1 MSTNSFKNIFA
12 GFVVSC
18 GLVAAISGLT
28 ACSDNDYTE
37 TDKGSTI
44 LTMTADQQA
53 TMLSEL
59 NHSAEALTLKWTSGH
74 NFHSGHRISY
84 TLELAEAGTSFVA
97 PYVAIDHE
105 TQRYDWS
112 ANQEQLNDILL
123 QQLGATAGREMQV
136 EARVQAFVEG
146 FDEVQTETV
155 TFGVTPY
162 EPVSTT
168 LYLIGDATP
177 GGWSAD
183 NATEMKRQD
192 NGLFTWQG
200 NLRQGEL
207 KMITTLGQF
216 LPSYNNDG
224 QGRLVYRTSDDQPD
238 EKFVIAES
246 HFYQLTA
253 NLLTGEF
260 TMRQMEGEAP
270 AFDQLYIVGSF
281 SGWGFVQMQRDPLDD
296 FLFRYNHYFTASEGG
311 EFKFGTAEGSWENMY
326 KATSANAPYTQQSM
340 EFVKGFEP
348 DNKWFLQDS
357 ETEQAYKICVDI
369 RSGRER
375 MMMRPFQPYEMV
387 YLVGDA
393 TPGGWD
399 LGNATPMRQ
408 GDAPWTFTWT
418 GSLSTGELKF
428 SCDRQSDWNGAWF
441 MNASGNDVA
450 PTGDVERMLFID
462 KSSADFKAQYLDIN
476 VGDLDQKWKIQSA
489 GTYTITLN
497 QLDETVSIVK
507 N

>member
-146 FDEVQTETV
+146 LDEVQTETV

-238 EKFVIAES
+238 
-246 HFYQLTA
+246 
-253 NLLTGEF
+253 
-260 TMRQMEGEAP
+260 
-270 AFDQLYIVGSF
+270 
-281 SGWGFVQMQRDPLDD
+281 
-296 FLFRYNHYFTASEGG
+296 
-311 EFKFGTAEGSWENMY
+311 
-326 KATSANAPYTQQSM
+326 
-340 EFVKGFEP
+340 
-348 DNKWFLQDS
+348 
-357 ETEQAYKICVDI
+357 
-369 RSGRER
+369 
-375 MMMRPFQPYEMV
+375 
-387 YLVGDA
+387 
-393 TPGGWD
+393 
-399 LGNATPMRQ
+399 
-408 GDAPWTFTWT
+408 
-418 GSLSTGELKF
+418 
-428 SCDRQSDWNGAWF
+428 
-441 MNASGNDVA
+441 
-450 PTGDVERMLFID
+450 
-462 KSSADFKAQYLDIN
+462 
-476 VGDLDQKWKIQSA
+476 
-489 GTYTITLN
+489 
-497 QLDETVSIVK
+497 
-507 N
+507 